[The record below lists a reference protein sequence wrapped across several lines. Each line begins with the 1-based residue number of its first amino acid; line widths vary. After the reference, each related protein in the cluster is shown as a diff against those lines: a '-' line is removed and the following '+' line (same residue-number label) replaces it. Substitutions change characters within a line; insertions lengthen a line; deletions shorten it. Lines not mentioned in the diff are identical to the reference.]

1 MELIIRYEY
10 RIQSTR
16 GAYMMKQKLPDSLEI
31 LASQGQ
37 AAAAHET
44 ILASCPWFSGFL
56 PGKARIIRRPE
67 ATLCEE
73 CPGINGMI
81 KLRAVVLAMLLIST
95 VPAHLF
101 LRLWIWINPLLG
113 IIQQSKFLYRE
124 PGCVWFG
131 LKKFYE
137 NYLVLWPL
145 IRVLNNI

>member
-124 PGCVWFG
+124 TGRVWFA
-131 LKKFYE
+131 LKKI
-137 NYLVLWPL
+137 LWKFFGAL
-145 IRVLNNI
+145 TTN